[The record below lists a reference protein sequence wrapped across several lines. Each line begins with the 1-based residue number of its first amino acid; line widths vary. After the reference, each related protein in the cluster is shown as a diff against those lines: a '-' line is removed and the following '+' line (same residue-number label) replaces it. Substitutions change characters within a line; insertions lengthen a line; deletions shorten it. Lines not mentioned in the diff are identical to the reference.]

1 MRWIFLCLIS
11 FNLVYFSWQ
20 QWLESERP
28 QQIMFKPVDGSQA
41 GERLSL
47 LTERLP
53 EAGSSVPPPS
63 IGSAKPSP
71 VHQAVDHI
79 EYKKQALCPHAGPFD
94 TEADAVAL
102 LELLHT
108 DNYHAQVQSVEISKD
123 ADNWVLIPARD
134 SRGAS
139 MALLKELQAKKIDSY
154 LVAEGEHRNAISLG
168 LFKKLSSAV
177 GVQER
182 MLAAGYESNIQ
193 TLERVTYEYW
203 VRVDMS
209 KEPQEREIELE
220 KNIFSEKNISFSKSL
235 CETFAQPL

>member
-28 QQIMFKPVDGSQA
+28 RQEMFKPVDGEQE

-53 EAGSSVPPPS
+53 EAGSSSPPPS
-63 IGSAKPSP
+63 IGVVKSSP
-71 VHQAVDHI
+71 VHQAVDHVAH
-79 EYKKQALCPHAGPFD
+79 KKQALCPHAGPFGV
-94 TEADAVAL
+94 EADAVAL
-102 LELLHT
+102 LALLRA
-108 DNYHAQVQSVEISKD
+108 DGYQAQVQSVEISKEV
-123 ADNWVLIPARD
+123 DNWVLIPARD
-134 SRGAS
+134 SRRAS

-154 LVAEGEHRNAISLG
+154 LVAEGVHRNAISLG
-168 LFKKLSSAV
+168 LFKKQSSAE

-182 MLAAGYESNIQ
+182 MLAAGYESNVQ
-193 TLERVTYEYW
+193 TLERAMFEYW

-209 KEPQEREIELE
+209 KESQERESELE

-235 CETFAQPL
+235 CETFAQPR

>member
-20 QWLESERP
+20 QWLENERP
-28 QQIMFKPVDGSQA
+28 QQIMSKPVGGGQE

-53 EAGSSVPPPS
+53 EAGSSSPPPS
-63 IGSAKPSP
+63 IGGAKSSA
-71 VHQAVDHI
+71 VYQAVDHI
-79 EYKKQALCPHAGPFD
+79 EHKKQALCPHAGPFNSKI
-94 TEADAVAL
+94 DAASL
-102 LELLHT
+102 LELLRA
-108 DNYHAQVQSVEISKD
+108 DNYQGQVQSVEISKD
-123 ADNWVLIPARD
+123 VDNWVLIPARV
-134 SRGAS
+134 SRKAS

-168 LFKKLSSAV
+168 LFKKQSSAE
-177 GVQER
+177 GVKER

-193 TLERVTYEYW
+193 TLERLTLEYW

-209 KEPQEREIELE
+209 KESQERENQLE

-235 CETFAQPL
+235 CESFAQAE